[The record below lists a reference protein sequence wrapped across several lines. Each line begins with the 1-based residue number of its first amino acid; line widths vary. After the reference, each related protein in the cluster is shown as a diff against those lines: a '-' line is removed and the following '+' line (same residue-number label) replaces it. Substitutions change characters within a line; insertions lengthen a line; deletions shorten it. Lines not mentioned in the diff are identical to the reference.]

1 MMNTRRILTVFA
13 TCALMCGIANA
24 STLEETFTGTAT
36 TSTPTDFA
44 ALLTA
49 TQFNPA
55 WGTLTG
61 VEIDLTSNATTAI
74 SITNTD
80 TLSNSS
86 GSVQTK
92 IQVFVQDAGNDLSG
106 GAFSTGGGALAFCL
120 PGACG
125 FGGQT
130 FSLAASSSITYPGLT
145 GSQSQSVSYTL
156 AAILAEFTG
165 VGTETL
171 HTNTLTGTVLT
182 TAGGNTIAAQNTNAN
197 ITGDVIYTYTSG
209 APEPATLFLMG
220 SALVGVGVLRK
231 RFKA

>member
-1 MMNTRRILTVFA
+1 MMNTRRILIVFA
-13 TCALMCGIANA
+13 ACALMCGIASA
-24 STLEETFTGTAT
+24 STLEETFTGSAT
-36 TSTPTDFA
+36 TTTQTDFA
-44 ALLTA
+44 GLLSA

-61 VEIDLTSNATTAI
+61 VEIDLTSNATTSI
-74 SITNTD
+74 TITNTD
-80 TLSNSS
+80 STSNSS

-92 IQVFVQDAGNDLSG
+92 IQIFAQDAGNNLNG
-106 GAFSTGGGALAFCL
+106 GVFSTGGGELAFCL

-130 FSLAASSSITYPGLT
+130 FSLGANSSVNYGGLT
-145 GSQSQSVSYTL
+145 GNQSQSASYTL
-156 AAILAEFTG
+156 AAILAEFIGT
-165 VGTETL
+165 GTETL

-182 TAGGNTIAAQNTNAN
+182 TAGGNTIAAQSTTAN
-197 ITGDVIYTYTSG
+197 ITGDVIYTYNSN